1 MASRFVAL
9 GSNSFLCTKSTEYFS
24 IIDLIIVKKTA
35 FCWKKTLIGACDPVR
50 AKQKLSG
57 D

>member
-24 IIDLIIVKKTA
+24 IIDLIIVKKLHFA
-35 FCWKKTLIGACDPVR
+35 GKKH
-50 AKQKLSG
+50 
-57 D
+57 